1 MLMHDGIGP
10 GLVVAAVDEAV
21 RHAPLKKYHGLLV
34 ARVCEIFTHDTL
46 ARLAGAMSASSAATA
61 IGSTCEAY
69 RLAYRILRHGR
80 ARQRAWGRFSKSKPG
95 RGNARRLDHKGAFH
109 DRHGVW
115 GAAVSQRVDL
125 IEVAARTR
133 PA

>member
-1 MLMHDGIGP
+1 MLIIDGIGP

-34 ARVCEIFTHDTL
+34 AAFCEISLTIPWP
-46 ARLAGAMSASSAATA
+46 RLAGAMSASSAATA

-80 ARQRAWGRFSKSKPG
+80 ARQRAWGT
-95 RGNARRLDHKGAFH
+95 L
-109 DRHGVW
+109 
-115 GAAVSQRVDL
+115 
-125 IEVAARTR
+125 
-133 PA
+133 